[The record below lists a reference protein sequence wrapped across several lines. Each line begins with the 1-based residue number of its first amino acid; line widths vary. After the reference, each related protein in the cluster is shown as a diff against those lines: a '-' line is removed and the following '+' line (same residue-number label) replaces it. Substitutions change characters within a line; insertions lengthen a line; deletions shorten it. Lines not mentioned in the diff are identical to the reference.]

1 MVTFYDFGT
10 VFTILKAK
18 GQDLCP
24 CPLAFRIC
32 TL

>member
-24 CPLAFRIC
+24 LAFRIC